1 MIMSGAADFLA
12 GLDDD
17 SDLWR
22 APTHTQ
28 SVALERTRLRWAATT
43 AQRALQA
50 QPRRPSQASP
60 WHSAHALLAT
70 PARTAALAQV
80 YPDARNRPGA
90 GGPCTGGVRSR
101 VHLLAVARLF
111 ASLKACPAGQYKGAT
126 GPAACVFCP
135 ANTTTAATA
144 STTLSACVCEPGYV
158 GPAGGPCVGMGPA
171 LRVLALHTRFLKT

>member
-70 PARTAALAQV
+70 PARTAALARV
-80 YPDARNRPGA
+80 HRDARNRPCAGA
-90 GGPCTGGVRSR
+90 VCSH
-101 VHLLAVARLF
+101 VHLAVALSI
-111 ASLKACPAGQYKGAT
+111 SLKACPAGQYKGAT